1 MADDASSLLTLAG
14 ADPAP
19 ALDDPPLLEPPAANA
34 EVATA
39 MYAPPAQVADA
50 APQYGQDSYGNI
62 YVMSAPAGGLGGT
75 EMAAADAQASV
86 VTAQAVPAN
95 AVYQPTYMPV
105 AAGSVAG
112 AAYPASAYE
121 YPPPPDQYAADP
133 AALEQAAA
141 AAAAAGAVAQPAGK
155 VVSSRRPSTKGKQ
168 GWTREEDMKIVQYV
182 QLTGQKW
189 AVIAALLPG
198 RTDDAVRNRYLRLQ
212 KKKNAGEPLPGEE
225 GAATGGNKPLMTN
238 EDLRECDGKKKGDMW
253 TVEEDTQILEAVM
266 RYGQKWQQ
274 ISEHVPGRSAN
285 AVRNRFLRC
294 CSDAINN
301 GTAASRVQSYRAQQ
315 AAQAAAAENMGAT
328 PQLAAP
334 AVVQAVVAQP
344 EMPPLAPTAMAGDK
358 RSHEEAMGSG
368 VGVEPLDEPIAQAVT
383 ELEPMGVAPLE

>member
-1 MADDASSLLTLAG
+1 M
-14 ADPAP
+14 
-19 ALDDPPLLEPPAANA
+19 
-34 EVATA
+34 
-39 MYAPPAQVADA
+39 
-50 APQYGQDSYGNI
+50 
-62 YVMSAPAGGLGGT
+62 
-75 EMAAADAQASV
+75 
-86 VTAQAVPAN
+86 TAQAVPAN
-95 AVYQPTYMPV
+95 TVYRPTYMPV

-112 AAYPASAYE
+112 AALPGLGLRVPA
-121 YPPPPDQYAADP
+121 AARPVCGRP

-155 VVSSRRPSTKGKQ
+155 VVSTRRPSTKGKQ

-212 KKKNAGEPLPGEE
+212 KKKNAGESLPGEE

-301 GTAASRVQSYRAQQ
+301 GTAASRVPSRTARSRRPRRRRPEVG
-315 AAQAAAAENMGAT
+315 AA

-334 AVVQAVVAQP
+334 AVVQGGSGA
-344 EMPPLAPTAMAGDK
+344 AGDAAARADGDGGRQAVARGGDGK
-358 RSHEEAMGSG
+358 RCGSG
-368 VGVEPLDEPIAQAVT
+368 AAR
-383 ELEPMGVAPLE
+383 